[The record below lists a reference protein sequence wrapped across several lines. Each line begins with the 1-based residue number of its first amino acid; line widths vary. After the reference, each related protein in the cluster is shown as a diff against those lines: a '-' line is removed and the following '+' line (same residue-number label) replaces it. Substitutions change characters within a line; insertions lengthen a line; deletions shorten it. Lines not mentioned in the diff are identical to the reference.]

1 MKIWTREMLQ
11 ILKSNL
17 KNIILFELG
26 YRMFTIPIFMTVLR
40 LCMRFCLHQSG
51 YSYLTFGNAG
61 SFLLKPWTLACLLL
75 VAFIGMFFLV
85 IESACLITAFQG
97 AAYTRRLTP
106 LAMLSGGVEKV
117 CVEIKRNNVRLLLV
131 VLVQY
136 LVMNVVLIGRLL
148 TYVRPVS
155 FLIQEIRT
163 RPIVWLVL
171 GVILFFCIVMM
182 FLTLF
187 TMQGCMID
195 QKSFDDSNARSRILL
210 KGNLLR
216 TVGLLLGYY
225 AALLL
230 AFFALYCIGGFLAAI
245 FVVLYTDNNLAMSVL
260 TETCNRIELVL
271 LFLASMTVLIVHY
284 GAVTVFY
291 YQYNYNTSAAVR
303 WDFSMPGQES
313 SRSRLMTG
321 LIAAAALFSVIY
333 IFDLVRNG
341 SALGEQIWQET
352 QITAHRGSSL
362 RAPEN
367 TMAAILAAV
376 EDHADYVEIDV
387 QLTADDYVVL
397 GHDATLKRVAG
408 VNRSIS
414 SMTLDQLKEI
424 DVGSW
429 FSTDF
434 REEQVPTLEEVMEYS
449 KGRINLNIEIKSV
462 GKDSVLPDKVVEL
475 IRSHGMQE
483 QCVVTSTSLNYL
495 RKVKSLMPE
504 LRTGY
509 IISAAY
515 GDFYSDEAV
524 DFISIRSGFVSESL
538 VTTLH
543 EQGCGIH
550 VWTVNSKSEM
560 ERMLVLGVDNII
572 TDKPAEV
579 RSVIYREERTETM
592 LEYVRMIF
600 N

>member
-1 MKIWTREMLQ
+1 MFQ

-26 YRMFTIPIFMTVLR
+26 YRMFTVPIFMTVLR
-40 LCMRFCLHQSG
+40 LCMRFCLRQSG

-61 SFLLKPWTLACLLL
+61 SFLLKPWTLVCLLL
-75 VAFIGMFFLV
+75 VACIGMFFLV
-85 IESACLITAFQG
+85 IESAGLITAFQG
-97 AAYTRRLTP
+97 AAYTRQLTP
-106 LAMLSGGVEKV
+106 LAMLSGGLEKLYA
-117 CVEIKRNNVRLLLV
+117 EMKRKNAKLLLV

-163 RPIVWLVL
+163 RPVIWLVL
-171 GVILFFCIVMM
+171 GVILFVCIVLM
-182 FLTLF
+182 FMTLF

-195 QKSFDDSNARSRILL
+195 QKSFADSNARSRTLL
-210 KGNLLR
+210 KGNMLR
-216 TVGLLLGYY
+216 TVVLLLGYY

-230 AFFALYCIGGFLAAI
+230 VFFALYCIGGFLAAV
-245 FVVLYTDNNLAMSVL
+245 FVVLYTDNNLAMAVL

-271 LFLASMTVLIVHY
+271 LFLASMTTLIVHY

-291 YQYNYNTSAAVR
+291 YQYNYNTSATVR
-303 WDFSMPGQES
+303 WDFSMPGTGS
-313 SRSRLMTG
+313 GTDRSRLMTG

-367 TMAAILAAV
+367 TMAAIQAAV

-414 SMTLDQLKEI
+414 SLTLERLQEI

-429 FSTDF
+429 FSADF
-434 REEQVPTLEEVMEYS
+434 AGEPVPTLEAVMEYS

-462 GKDSVLPDKVVEL
+462 GKDSILPEKVVEL
-475 IRSHGMQE
+475 IHSYGMQE

-495 RKVKSLMPE
+495 RQVKALMPE
-504 LRTGY
+504 VRTGY

-538 VTTLH
+538 VATLH

-560 ERMLVLGVDNII
+560 ERMLILGVDNII

-579 RSVIYREERTETM
+579 RSVIYREERTETL